1 MEVLEIRQ
9 KQNIL
14 VSFLFILIFV
24 LSINYQIRL
33 KAVTIDDFSYS
44 NKLTIGTE
52 LSWKLTTFSVEPE
65 ESKEEYRFVIKEG
78 QNMIEGDIFKVKILQ
93 NLNNLNLDNSRSLY
107 STDLQWGEFFL
118 NSASLGKNPSEI
130 NWYGPAIEIGM
141 IINVP
146 IIPTTLQLSTGE
158 KNYFDY
164 LEEYFEALS
173 EEESEGFSVK
183 NAANSFSMK
192 LKMKGDFSIFAN
204 VQFES
209 ELETTYN
216 KEWGVLSR
224 YELNEKIT
232 KAEETIQAKIVYEI
246 ENSEIQVPYSWIYSF
261 VAIFIAGIAVLSKR
275 KKVSN
280 LK

>member
-1 MEVLEIRQ
+1 M
-9 KQNIL
+9 
-14 VSFLFILIFV
+14 IFV